1 MWTSAGNPPAER
13 FWSVT
18 VYDSR
23 TRSMIDTDQQV
34 AGLSSYSNLKKNS
47 DGSIDLYFG
56 PTAPKGLE
64 SNWIKTIPGQG
75 FFAMFRLYN
84 PLAPVYDGTWKL
96 ADLEKVK

>member
-18 VYDSR
+18 VYGSR